1 MRARR
6 LGKTVKVRPSYD
18 CLAMSLRKCPSCGVS
33 VKIENLER
41 HIATVHPKFQS
52 SAVLSE
58 EERREVKQ
66 GARRSARPLRVRRS
80 TVTIAAVAALAIA
93 GLVVALPYLPGLP
106 SVGGIH
112 WHPHLTIT
120 INGQN
125 AVIPASIGI
134 DPALWNYHDLDAY
147 GMQGMAPLH
156 THDATGTIHEES
168 QVTRDYTLGDFF
180 RIWGQSFDTQQV
192 LGHAAVT
199 GHQVWM
205 IVDGNRVAPSYA
217 VVLRDQMQIEIVC
230 GPA

>member
-1 MRARR
+1 M
-6 LGKTVKVRPSYD
+6 
-18 CLAMSLRKCPSCGVS
+18 S

-41 HIATVHPKFQS
+41 HIANVHPKFQS
-52 SAVLSE
+52 SPVLSE
-58 EERREVKQ
+58 DEHREVKQ
-66 GARRSARPLRVRRS
+66 GARRNTRPLRVRRS

-93 GLVVALPYLPGLP
+93 GLIVALPYLPGLP
-106 SVGGIH
+106 SGGGIH

-217 VVLRDQMQIEIVC
+217 VVLRDQMQIEVVC